1 MQKQRL
7 SRIVQ
12 FQIDSRVSLDVEC
25 DLLRVA
31 PDGVP
36 AAVLPVAQWP
46 EIVDITYGIVFLPE
60 LLERH
65 AFPGESLVDLLLIE
79 RPVKFRFGGNTGFP
93 VEKIVDEF
101 VGDIFR
107 KRVCQFVAFPE
118 TFQEIVDCRFPT
130 ATTCCYGTTAET
142 VHVVKPQ
149 YFLVVY

>member
-1 MQKQRL
+1 MTLNPGHGMNYHSHERRDEVWTVV
-7 SRIVQ
+7 SG
-12 FQIDSRVSLDVEC
+12 SGRVGI
-25 DLLRVA
+25 
-31 PDGVP
+31 DGVTR
-36 AAVLPVAQWP
+36 
-46 EIVDITYGIVFLPE
+46 E
-60 LLERH
+60 
-65 AFPGESLVDLLLIE
+65 ESLVDLLLIE

-118 TFQEIVDCRFPT
+118 TFQEIVDCSFPT

-149 YFLVVY
+149 YFLVVH